1 MKNKIVKT
9 KKFVYKYR
17 VVIAIVGIATVCTLF
32 MREAFGQY
40 NDFLME
46 HDLYD
51 AFFEKGMK

>member
-9 KKFVYKYR
+9 KEFVYKHR
-17 VVIAIVGIATVCTLF
+17 VAIAIVGTAAVCTFF

-40 NDFLME
+40 NDFLAE

-51 AFFEKGMK
+51 AFFEKGME